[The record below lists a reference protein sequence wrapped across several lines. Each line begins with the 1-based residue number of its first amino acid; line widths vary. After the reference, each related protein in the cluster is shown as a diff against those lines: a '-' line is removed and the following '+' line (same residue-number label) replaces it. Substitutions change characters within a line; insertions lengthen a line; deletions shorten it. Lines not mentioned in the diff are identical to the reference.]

1 MGVLKD
7 LAIAGPVL
15 VVLLLLSNA
24 FLGPD
29 ATDRRSLTSGRTW
42 IGAELVPAERW
53 LAKDSITT
61 GASWRGATTAPAER
75 WVATTAALRV
85 RDVFSQFVPGAS
97 NRAG

>member
-15 VVLLLLSNA
+15 AVLLLLSNA

-61 GASWRGATTAPAER
+61 GASWRGAYAAPAQH
-75 WVATTAALRV
+75 WVARTAAVRI
-85 RDVFSQFVPGAS
+85 RDVFSQFVPGEN
-97 NRAG
+97 NRAS

>member
-15 VVLLLLSNA
+15 ALLLLLSNA

-29 ATDRRSLTSGRTW
+29 ATGRRSLTSGRAW

-61 GASWRGATTAPAER
+61 GASWHGAYAAPVQR
-75 WVATTAALRV
+75 WVARTAAVRI
-85 RDVFSQFVPGAS
+85 RDVFSQFVPGEN
-97 NRAG
+97 NRAS

>member
-15 VVLLLLSNA
+15 AVLLFLSNA

-29 ATDRRSLTSGRTW
+29 ATDRPSLMNGRTW

-61 GASWRGATTAPAER
+61 GASWHGATTAPAQR
-75 WVATTAALRV
+75 WVARTAALRV

-97 NRAG
+97 NRAS

>member
-15 VVLLLLSNA
+15 ALLLLLSNA

-29 ATDRRSLTSGRTW
+29 ATDGPSLTNGRAW
-42 IGAELVPAERW
+42 IGADLVPAERW

-61 GASWRGATTAPAER
+61 GASWHGAYTAPAQR
-75 WVATTAALRV
+75 WVARSAALRV
-85 RDVFSQFVPGAS
+85 RDVFSQFVPGES
-97 NRAG
+97 NRAS

>member
-15 VVLLLLSNA
+15 AVLLLLSNA

-29 ATDRRSLTSGRTW
+29 ATERRSLTSGRAW

-61 GASWRGATTAPAER
+61 GASWRGITTAPTQR
-75 WVATTAALRV
+75 WVAKTAALRV
-85 RDVFSQFVPGAS
+85 KDVFSQFVPGEN
-97 NRAG
+97 NRAS

>member
-15 VVLLLLSNA
+15 AVLLFLSNA

-29 ATDRRSLTSGRTW
+29 ATDRPSLTSGRAW
-42 IGAELVPAERW
+42 IGADLVPAERW

-61 GASWRGATTAPAER
+61 GASWQGEYTAPAQR
-75 WVATTAALRV
+75 WVARSAALRV
-85 RDVFSQFVPGAS
+85 RDVFSQFVPGES
-97 NRAG
+97 NRAS

>member
-15 VVLLLLSNA
+15 ALLLLLSNA

-29 ATDRRSLTSGRTW
+29 ATDRRSLTNDRAW

-61 GASWRGATTAPAER
+61 GASWRGVYAAPAQR
-75 WVATTAALRV
+75 WAARTAALRV

-97 NRAG
+97 DRAS

>member
-7 LAIAGPVL
+7 IAIAGPVL
-15 VVLLLLSNA
+15 ALLLFLSNA

-29 ATDRRSLTSGRTW
+29 ATDRPSLTNNRAW

-61 GASWRGATTAPAER
+61 GASWHGEYTAPAQR
-75 WVATTAALRV
+75 WVARTAALRV
-85 RDVFSQFVPGAS
+85 RDVFSQFVPGESDRAS
-97 NRAG
+97 

>member
-7 LAIAGPVL
+7 IAIAGPVL
-15 VVLLLLSNA
+15 ALLLFLSNA

-29 ATDRRSLTSGRTW
+29 ATDRPSLTNNRVW

-61 GASWRGATTAPAER
+61 GASWHGEYTAPAQR
-75 WVATTAALRV
+75 WVASTAALRV
-85 RDVFSQFVPGAS
+85 RDVFSQFVPGDS
-97 NRAG
+97 NRAS

>member
-15 VVLLLLSNA
+15 ALLLLLSNA

-29 ATDRRSLTSGRTW
+29 PTDRPSLTNNRTW

-61 GASWRGATTAPAER
+61 GASWHGATTAPAQR
-75 WVATTAALRV
+75 SVAKTAALRV
-85 RDVFSQFVPGAS
+85 RDVFSQFVPGTS

>member
-1 MGVLKD
+1 MDVLKD

-15 VVLLLLSNA
+15 ALLLLLSNA

-29 ATDRRSLTSGRTW
+29 ATDRRSLTSGRAW

-61 GASWRGATTAPAER
+61 GASWHGAYAAPAQH
-75 WVATTAALRV
+75 WVARTAALRI
-85 RDVFSQFVPGAS
+85 RDVFSQFVPGEN
-97 NRAG
+97 NRAS

>member
-15 VVLLLLSNA
+15 ALLLLLSNA

-29 ATDRRSLTSGRTW
+29 ATDRPSLTNNRTW
-42 IGAELVPAERW
+42 IGADLVPAERW

-61 GASWRGATTAPAER
+61 GASWHGAYTTPAPR
-75 WVATTAALRV
+75 WIARTAALRV
-85 RDVFSQFVPGAS
+85 KDVFSQFVPGAS
-97 NRAG
+97 DRAS

>member
-15 VVLLLLSNA
+15 ALLLLLSNA
-24 FLGPD
+24 FLGPN

-61 GASWRGATTAPAER
+61 GASWHGATTAPAQR

>member
-1 MGVLKD
+1 MSVLKD

-15 VVLLLLSNA
+15 ALLLLLSNA

-29 ATDRRSLTSGRTW
+29 ATDRPSLTNGRAW
-42 IGAELVPAERW
+42 IGTELVPAERW

-61 GASWRGATTAPAER
+61 GASWHGATTAPAPR
-75 WVATTAALRV
+75 WVARSAALRV

-97 NRAG
+97 DRAS

>member
-15 VVLLLLSNA
+15 ALLLLLSNA

-29 ATDRRSLTSGRTW
+29 ATDRPSLTNNRAW

-53 LAKDSITT
+53 LAKDSIPM
-61 GASWRGATTAPAER
+61 GACWRGGYAAPAER
-75 WVATTAALRV
+75 RDARTAAGRV
-85 RDVFSQFVPGAS
+85 RDVFSQFVPGESSRAS
-97 NRAG
+97 

>member
-15 VVLLLLSNA
+15 ALLLFLSNA

-29 ATDRRSLTSGRTW
+29 TTDKRSLMNNSAW

-61 GASWRGATTAPAER
+61 GASWRGIHTAPAQR
-75 WVATTAALRV
+75 WAARTAALRV
-85 RDVFSQFVPGAS
+85 KDVFSQFVPGAS
-97 NRAG
+97 DRAS